1 MRNKRL
7 LHEVC
12 HNSRM
17 SEPVVGP
24 PPISLWT
31 LAFFRRI
38 VRSYFRRHFR
48 AVQVQG
54 AEHFT
59 NVGDGPLIVYG
70 NHVSWWDPM
79 LITFMAHRLLPNRR
93 HYAPMLAEP
102 LKRYAILRKIGIFPV
117 ELGSRKG
124 AVEFAQTAGRILAS
138 GGVLW
143 ITPQGRFADV
153 RERPLGFKSGL
164 AQLVKSVPNVRLI
177 PMAVEYTFWSERLPE
192 ALARVGAEFSVDTSL
207 DAATITQQLELTL
220 ETLMDELR
228 EVSLTRD
235 PLQFSTILEGRRG
248 TGGFYA
254 LGKRIRA
261 LVTGKSFQAD
271 HSARD
276 VKEEKAAQ
284 I

>member
-1 MRNKRL
+1 MA
-7 LHEVC
+7 
-12 HNSRM
+12 
-17 SEPVVGP
+17 EPEAAALP
-24 PPISLWT
+24 KISPFT

-54 AEHFT
+54 AEHLA

-79 LITFMAHRLLPNRR
+79 LIVLVGNVLLPHRR
-93 HYAPMLAEP
+93 HYAPMLAAP

-117 ELGSRKG
+117 ELGSRRG
-124 AVEFAQTAGRILAS
+124 AVEFAQTAGAILAS

-143 ITPQGRFADV
+143 ITPQARFADV
-153 RERPLGFKSGL
+153 RERPLAFKAGL
-164 AQLVKSVPNVRLI
+164 AMVVKNTPGVHLI

-192 ALARVGAEFSVDTSL
+192 ALVRIGPEFSANSGDEV
-207 DAATITQQLELTL
+207 AAITQQTEATL

-228 EVSLTRD
+228 SAAMTRD
-235 PLQFSTILEGRRG
+235 PLQFTTMLEGKRG

-261 LVTGKSFQAD
+261 LVTGKSFQQD

-276 VKEEKAAQ
+276 AKEVEAAQ
-284 I
+284 K